1 MIDGQALFDAALVLA
16 KSQAASS
23 EDGKGVAAA
32 ALTDTGETLTGIWI
46 DAMVDA
52 ACLCAETGPI
62 CDAHRSGQRI
72 VASIC
77 VMWSAANDATVLA
90 ACGVCQERLA
100 VFGTETL
107 IGVGDDSD
115 LGFEF
120 RTLGDLRPSPWWD
133 SIGR

>member
-62 CDAHRSGQRI
+62 CDAHRSGS
-72 VASIC
+72 V
-77 VMWSAANDATVLA
+77 
-90 ACGVCQERLA
+90 
-100 VFGTETL
+100 
-107 IGVGDDSD
+107 
-115 LGFEF
+115 
-120 RTLGDLRPSPWWD
+120 
-133 SIGR
+133 